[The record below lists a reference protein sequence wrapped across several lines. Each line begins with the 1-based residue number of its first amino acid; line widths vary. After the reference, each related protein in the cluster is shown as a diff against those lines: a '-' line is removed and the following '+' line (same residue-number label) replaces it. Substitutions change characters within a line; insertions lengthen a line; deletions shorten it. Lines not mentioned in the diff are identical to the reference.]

1 MMFSRYCQYAFLLS
15 FCSLRLVS
23 LYWSV
28 FFLHGC
34 CFIFLKYLFL
44 LVMRDFISLFTQ
56 GSLHLELFIIFV
68 GIDWF
73 IISKTFSL
81 KLFHSWSTVKSCSF
95 NCFSMSML
103 LSFSFISSVF
113 TLFYWYTFLGG
124 LFIFLGLILASTYT
138 ISWSDIPGIIST
150 LLISELLLVKN
161 TNSCCIITNIQI
173 ASQNILHSIDP
184 LSALFLDM
192 TLFI

>member
-1 MMFSRYCQYAFLLS
+1 MHFSGWNCIPFLLS

>member
-1 MMFSRYCQYAFLLS
+1 MIFSRYCQYAFLLS

-56 GSLHLELFIIFV
+56 GSLHLELFIIFI

-81 KLFHSWSTVKSCSF
+81 KLFHTFKSCSF